1 MNTQTVQQ
9 RASAQVSGMASRSLS
24 DEDIAKQ
31 KGFYDTRV
39 KHYKMEALLADLLPL
54 LTPHSESNI
63 IVLTGATG
71 VGKSTLTKRLLSRLI
86 QDFTGVVERDPGA
99 VPLAYVEAY
108 ADGDARFSFKG
119 LYRSLLNELQDP
131 GTDNKCSLE
140 VSDGKLVIKPQA
152 SRTTSVLRAALE
164 DALKLR
170 KTQVAVVDEAYHL
183 LRFGKLTAVMDTLK
197 SLANTTGVKLV
208 LVGSFDLYDLVSDH
222 GQVARRTAILN
233 LDRYHVEDAEDR
245 KQFKKVVEMLQA
257 KWPCEMAPQ
266 FAAIS
271 DELLEVSLGCV
282 GLLKSLML
290 DASAMQLHNRGVWE
304 SGFLKKAAKSNK
316 LREVIRREI
325 EIGEAKV
332 RDALYGES
340 LWDDEKVVEL
350 ATRMELSRV

>member
-1 MNTQTVQQ
+1 MNPQKTGSTT
-9 RASAQVSGMASRSLS
+9 AHGAGMASRSLT

-86 QDFTGVVERDPGA
+86 QDFTGVVQRDPGA

-140 VSDGKLVIKPQA
+140 VNDGKLVIKPQA
-152 SRTTSVLRAALE
+152 SRTTSVLRSALE

-170 KTQVAVVDEAYHL
+170 KTQVVVVDEAYHL

-208 LVGSFDLYDLVSDH
+208 LVGSFDLFDLVSDH

-233 LDRYHVEDAEDR
+233 LDRYHIDDVEDC

-257 KWPCEMAPQ
+257 KWPCESVPQ
-266 FAAIS
+266 FTAIA

-290 DASAMQLHNRGVWE
+290 DASAMQLHNKGVWDHR
-304 SGFLKKAAKSNK
+304 FLSKAAKSNK
-316 LREVIRREI
+316 LREVIRKEI
-325 EIGEAKV
+325 EIGESKV

-340 LWDDEKVVEL
+340 LWDSEKVLEL
-350 ATRMELSRV
+350 ATRMELANV

>member
-1 MNTQTVQQ
+1 MNPQKIG
-9 RASAQVSGMASRSLS
+9 SATAHGAGMASRSLT

-86 QDFTGVVERDPGA
+86 QDFTGVVQKDPGA

-140 VSDGKLVIKPQA
+140 VNDGKLVIKPQA
-152 SRTTSVLRAALE
+152 SRTTSVLRSALE

-170 KTQVAVVDEAYHL
+170 KTQVVVVDEAYHL

-208 LVGSFDLYDLVSDH
+208 LVGSFDLFDLVSDH

-233 LDRYHVEDAEDR
+233 LDRYHIDDVEDC

-257 KWPCEMAPQ
+257 KWPCETVPQ
-266 FAAIS
+266 FTAIA

-290 DASAMQLHNRGVWE
+290 DASAMQLHNKGVWDHR
-304 SGFLKKAAKSNK
+304 FLSKAAKSNK
-316 LREVIRREI
+316 LREVIRKEI
-325 EIGEAKV
+325 EIGESKV

-340 LWDDEKVVEL
+340 LWDSAKVLEL
-350 ATRMELSRV
+350 ATRMELANV